1 MFDEA
6 ILECKNS
13 SYKRKQIKIQY
24 NHKLIKTVDQN
35 KSLEDLGT
43 ES

>member
-1 MFDEA
+1 MFDDA

-13 SYKRKQIKIQY
+13 SYKRKQNQNDY
-24 NHKLIKTVDQN
+24 KLIKTVGQN
-35 KSLEDLGT
+35 KFLENLFT